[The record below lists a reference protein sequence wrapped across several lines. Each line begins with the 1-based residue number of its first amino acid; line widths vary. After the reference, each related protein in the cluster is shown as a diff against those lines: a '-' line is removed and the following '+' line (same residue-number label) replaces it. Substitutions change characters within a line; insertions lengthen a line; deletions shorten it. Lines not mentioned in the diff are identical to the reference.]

1 VPQIATVEPRG
12 LRLAWQDERTG
23 VFNTSYARRTRR
35 YGADP
40 ALEQHLRR
48 ALQELWT
55 ATFTHG
61 DYPEQAVNLLGTA
74 FVIWGEADGSS
85 I

>member
-1 VPQIATVEPRG
+1 VVRAKNG
-12 LRLAWQDERTG
+12 
-23 VFNTSYARRTRR
+23 RR
-35 YGADP
+35 YGAPQIRLSNSISGAPYKSPD
-40 ALEQHLRR
+40 
-48 ALQELWT
+48 T
-55 ATFTHG
+55 TFTHG